1 MCDPKGQGP
10 SRDFIFEAGAAAFFN
25 VLLPSRRCCPHGHKP
40 KMAIDLQHLTCM
52 HRGVGLKQMSAGL
65 FICEI
70 RDKKRAGNVI
80 HENRRKR
87 LRLEIGGWSAN
98 TLRLSVEVFSAGF
111 ESMELV

>member
-1 MCDPKGQGP
+1 M
-10 SRDFIFEAGAAAFFN
+10 
-25 VLLPSRRCCPHGHKP
+25 
-40 KMAIDLQHLTCM
+40 
-52 HRGVGLKQMSAGL
+52 
-65 FICEI
+65 
-70 RDKKRAGNVI
+70 I

>member
-52 HRGVGLKQMSAGL
+52 HRGVGLKQMSAGYL
-65 FICEI
+65 CAKSET
-70 RDKKRAGNVI
+70 KRGQ
-80 HENRRKR
+80 
-87 LRLEIGGWSAN
+87 G
-98 TLRLSVEVFSAGF
+98 
-111 ESMELV
+111 M

>member
-1 MCDPKGQGP
+1 M
-10 SRDFIFEAGAAAFFN
+10 
-25 VLLPSRRCCPHGHKP
+25 
-40 KMAIDLQHLTCM
+40 
-52 HRGVGLKQMSAGL
+52 
-65 FICEI
+65 CEI

-87 LRLEIGGWSAN
+87 LRLKSEIGGWSAN